1 MENIEVLKKDIQLIK
16 NKISECVSNKFTDC
30 FDIEMKIMT
39 ELPEQYNDY
48 PWLIKRLSK
57 SNFTDDKWLDK
68 FISSLES
75 VAKGESTLASVE
87 LKLGEELK
95 QEYIDPILE
104 KNKNKKQ

>member
-57 SNFTDDKWLDK
+57 SKSPTSFMSSQLVTMPYSIGY
-68 FISSLES
+68 FRVISPRLACASYPTCEALCDES
-75 VAKGESTLASVE
+75 AETLR
-87 LKLGEELK
+87 KRG
-95 QEYIDPILE
+95 
-104 KNKNKKQ
+104 